1 MIILLRNLSLI
12 YYLGS
17 KICITLADIVYVM
30 IITTHIYIATKS
42 ATITALFPLLQVIT
56 NLIANISAPLIIN
69 RFPTYTLLYT
79 LQWLKTVFL
88 LLLMIL
94 FPVLS
99 TNIIALLT
107 LFLSF
112 HYVVGGVLRYYT
124 VFSRAL
130 HRKKN

>member
-1 MIILLRNLSLI
+1 MKNQSLT

-56 NLIANISAPLIIN
+56 NLIANISAPLIVN
-69 RFPTYTLLYT
+69 RFPPYTLLYT
-79 LQWLKTVFL
+79 LQWLKQSFTIINDF
-88 LLLMIL
+88 IS
-94 FPVLS
+94 VLS

-107 LFLSF
+107 FIF
-112 HYVVGGVLRYYT
+112 H
-124 VFSRAL
+124 FIM
-130 HRKKN
+130 